1 MYTARRSFSP
11 LGLPREI
18 LRYPLGSLRE
28 SRTGTVRE
36 SSFDSDAA
44 ETGLEV
50 AASMAS
56 MRLQR
61 LP

>member
-1 MYTARRSFSP
+1 MLR
-11 LGLPREI
+11 LPREV
-18 LRYPLGSLRE
+18 LRYPERE